1 LHSLLKAALCFAAT
15 ASLAVAGNFSFTG
28 AFTGENDIQL
38 FTFTTAAGGTTVK
51 TLSYGGGVN
60 AAGATILA
68 GGFDPLITIF
78 DSIGNEVGSFDNSG
92 NGGGGCLGGITA
104 GTNGCLDSYFNTAIG
119 AGTYTV
125 ALTQFSNVYSSPG
138 ITFTPGNLCSASFC
152 DAFDNTTALTGNWA
166 VDIVAADSAAIAGNT
181 PEPATLLMAGLGLA
195 GICYR
200 SRKSS

>member
-78 DSIGNEVGSFDNSG
+78 DSLGNELGSIDNSSAV
-92 NGGGGCLGGITA
+92 GGGCLGGIA
-104 GTNGCLDSYFNTAIG
+104 MGTNGCLDSYYNTAIG

-125 ALTQFSNVYSSPG
+125 ALTEFSNVYGGPG
-138 ITFTPGNLCSASFC
+138 ITFTPGNLCTSSFC
-152 DAFDNTTALTGNWA
+152 DAFDNGTARTGNWA
-166 VDIVAADSAAIAGNT
+166 VDIVAADSAAIVSNT
-181 PEPATLLMAGLGLA
+181 P
-195 GICYR
+195 
-200 SRKSS
+200 